1 MVDVSEKASITYQC
15 NQCNKKRKVFV
26 PSSVKVT
33 VDSRGL
39 CELVDVHQCRDSN
52 LTANILFIDSF
63 HAVRSQVHVGSDNR
77 TIDKKEELFS
87 IPTPER
93 IDITTKEI
101 PLVEHFKAKYIRELE
116 INDGLRQLKYA
127 VKLIRTRK
135 FEQVRASSQLGF
147 VEINSI
153 LTDEIVRENASD
165 WYQVLA
171 NILESVAQFDDN
183 ILPYIL
189 VFLDERIFN
198 YPTEK
203 EISELEILIRS
214 PISLPHTNQRAMDIF
229 KEQKKDLFKNLDPS
243 EYTDYSNILTNCINN
258 VTDSILDIYE
268 QMKMHID
275 LDFFLSAMLKLSQN
289 ALISIEKLEFFT
301 ISDS

>member
-52 LTANILFIDSF
+52 LTANILFIDSL
-63 HAVRSQVHVGSDNR
+63 HTVRSQVHVGS
-77 TIDKKEELFS
+77 
-87 IPTPER
+87 
-93 IDITTKEI
+93 
-101 PLVEHFKAKYIRELE
+101 FKAKYIRELE

-147 VEINSI
+147 IEINSI

-189 VFLDERIFN
+189 VFLDERIYN

-214 PISLPHTNQRAMDIF
+214 PISLPHTNQRAMDVF
-229 KEQKKDLFKNLDPS
+229 KEQRKDLFK
-243 EYTDYSNILTNCINN
+243 
-258 VTDSILDIYE
+258 
-268 QMKMHID
+268 
-275 LDFFLSAMLKLSQN
+275 
-289 ALISIEKLEFFT
+289 
-301 ISDS
+301 

>member
-1 MVDVSEKASITYQC
+1 MVDFPDKASISYQC

-39 CELVDVHQCRDSN
+39 CELVDVHQCRESN

-63 HAVRSQVHVGSDNR
+63 YVVRSQVHVGSDNQ

-87 IPTPER
+87 IPKPEKL
-93 IDITTKEI
+93 DITTKEI

-116 INDGLRQLKYA
+116 INDGLRQLKYG
-127 VKLIRTRK
+127 VKLIRTRN
-135 FEQVRASSQLGF
+135 FEHVRASSQLGF
-147 VEINSI
+147 IKISSI

-189 VFLDERIFN
+189 VFLDERIYN
-198 YPTEK
+198 YPTDK

-214 PISLPHTNQRAMDIF
+214 PISLPHTNQRAIAVF
-229 KEQKKDLFKNLDPS
+229 KEQRKDLFKNLDPS
-243 EYTDYSNILTNCINN
+243 EYTDYSNILTNCFNN
-258 VTDSILDIYE
+258 ETDSILDIYE

-275 LDFFLSAMLKLSQN
+275 LNFFLSAIRKLSQK
-289 ALISIEKLEFFT
+289 ALINIDRLEFFT